1 MIGIALTDNVNA
13 RRAADRVNTE
23 AFCIKRDDKGMG

>member
-13 RRAADRVNTE
+13 RQAADRVNTE
-23 AFCIKRDDKGMG
+23 TFRIKR